1 VSLTSFEKAAL
12 SSFEPSIERSVPSD
26 EIDRFLDFGL
36 RWSLEASGQ
45 ARSRQLGA
53 DQKGF
58 EIKQDGSP
66 ATRLERSIELMA
78 KEMLVEV
85 DPNAALVGEETGGVL
100 PDDGYAV
107 AIDPIDGT
115 WAFLAGI
122 HTYSVTLAV
131 YLDRT
136 PLIGFVASP
145 ASGEV
150 GYSARG
156 GSRLLKLGVFG
167 EPNGGFDLPVY
178 RDHGE
183 AVLVNVHPGR
193 RGAKTVD
200 ALYNAWSTSQI
211 RMVRSTGGSPAWGLL
226 DASKGRYVYVN
237 LWADTPSTAFDLAA
251 GVLLVRTAGGEVVDL
266 EGDPIEVLGHRGP
279 FVAAIDDD
287 SRNRI
292 VEIVR
297 GSVVDLSQVEG
308 GES

>member
-1 VSLTSFEKAAL
+1 LPLTSFEKAAL
-12 SSFEPSIERSVPSD
+12 SPFEPSIERSPPFD
-26 EIDRFLDFGL
+26 ETDRFLEFGL
-36 RWSLEASGQ
+36 RWSLKASGQ
-45 ARSRQLGA
+45 ARLAQLQTNENGV
-53 DQKGF
+53 

-66 ATRLERSIELMA
+66 ATTLERSIELMA

-85 DPNAALVGEETGGVL
+85 DPNAVLVGEETGGVL

-107 AIDPIDGT
+107 AVDPIDGT

-122 HTYSVTLAV
+122 HTYAVTLAV
-131 YLDRT
+131 YLERR

-145 ASGEV
+145 ASGEI

-156 GSRLLKLGVFG
+156 RSRLLKLGVFG
-167 EPNGGFDLPVY
+167 EPSGGFDLPVY

-193 RGAKTVD
+193 HGAKTVD
-200 ALYNAWSTSQI
+200 ALYKAWSTSRI

-226 DASKGRYVYVN
+226 DASKGRYVYAN

-251 GVLLVRTAGGEVVDL
+251 GVLLVRKAGGEVVDL
-266 EGDPIEVLGHRGP
+266 EGNPIEVLGHRGP

-297 GSVVDLSQVEG
+297 ESVVDPFRDEG